1 MYVQIDKDVS
11 SQLEKFTIATMF
23 MGSHAH
29 GTNTEDSDQ
38 DIIKI
43 FTESNDECFNQ
54 DNGWQYKEENIDTNY
69 QSLRTF
75 IRNVVTG
82 ESPADFEALFGG
94 WNLTSKQ
101 PNQLNEIFELLKQ
114 NRSYALIK
122 SYIGYAKK
130 DANFII
136 KTLSTNQSDEVWEFK
151 EIKNKTSHLF
161 RGVETAKIL
170 MNDEKYIFCPQYQ
183 FDPRHKEAKN
193 LKENLKFSRIGL
205 IEFAKS
211 QLDSAEE
218 IRKKINS
225 MLDNRKIHRR
235 FDLNKLKRID
245 DLFKQIKQNNI
256 IDYGNLRYQIMEKGI
271 TFQYN

>member
-1 MYVQIDKDVS
+1 LYVQIGKDVS

-54 DNGWQYKEENIDTNY
+54 DNGWQYKHENVDFNY

-94 WNLTSKQ
+94 WKLSSRQ
-101 PNQLNEIFELLKQ
+101 PNQINEIFELLKQ

-136 KTLSTNQSDEVWEFK
+136 KTLSTNQSDKVLDFK
-151 EIKNKTSHLF
+151 EIKNKTSHLY

-170 MNDEKYIFCPQYQ
+170 MNDEKYIFCPG
-183 FDPRHKEAKN
+183 FEHEERHKYVRRLKKN
-193 LKENLKFSRIGL
+193 VHSSRIEL
-205 IEFAKS
+205 IDFVS
-211 QLDSAEE
+211 QQLNSAEE
-218 IRKKINS
+218 IRVKINL
-225 MLDNRKIHRR
+225 MLDNKQIQRR
-235 FDLNKLKRID
+235 FDLDKLKQID
-245 DLFKQIKQNNI
+245 MLFKQFKQNNE
-256 IDYGNLRYQIMEKGI
+256 IDYGNSRYQIMEKGL
-271 TFQYN
+271 TFQYT